1 MEKLWTWRKRGV
13 ARSAGCVLHC
23 SHATREY
30 PNGQTAR
37 KRGDTIGAQA
47 PESRF
52 IMKHQAIS
60 QNIAEAIAFS
70 LAQYAVDFD
79 GITLQIKVNADL
91 VFVVD
96 DDSTAIISHDAT
108 YFVSGGI
115 DFEGED
121 VNSAV
126 YLASLELIDAVL
138 SFEDSVALAFLG
150 RLA

>member
-13 ARSAGCVLHC
+13 ARSAGCVLNC
-23 SHATREY
+23 DHAERKC
-30 PNGQTAR
+30 PNGGTAR
-37 KRGDTIGAQA
+37 KRGDSMGAQA

-91 VFVVD
+91 VLTVD
-96 DDSTAIISHDAT
+96 NDSAAIISHDVT
-108 YFVSGGI
+108 YFVGSGI

-121 VNSAV
+121 VNGAV
-126 YLASLELIDAVL
+126 YLASLELVEVVF

-150 RLA
+150 CLA